1 MLLDFLRTPS
11 GFERDPK
18 GFLINQLGHM
28 FIFGYIPVYYF
39 GCWGLLAIPLYIILV
54 EVVQVLLF
62 EGEVWDGLEDSA
74 YVSLGALVGFTPLAL
89 VPLALFL
96 LSGVYRRWD

>member
-1 MLLDFLRTPS
+1 MLLDLLRTPS
-11 GFERDPK
+11 SFEGDPR

-28 FIFGYIPVYYF
+28 FIFGYMPVHYF
-39 GCWGLLAIPLYIILV
+39 GYWGILAIPLYIIIV
-54 EVVQVLLF
+54 EATQVLLF
-62 EGEVWDGLEDSA
+62 DGEIWDGLEDSA
-74 YVSLGALVGFTPLAL
+74 YVSLGALVWFTFLAL